1 MSFHDDLERG
11 LNIELQCLAKIQKK
25 YPCAVIV
32 SAFKGYDIWIPE
44 TGIGI
49 EVKYDAMSKE
59 TRRWLIEIEM
69 AGKPSGL
76 LTSTANVWVFTD
88 GEKWL
93 SVAKNDL
100 IAHIMR
106 TGYVLQRVTGSG
118 DTNSKRCFFIPEK
131 DMESLCTVM
140 K

>member
-1 MSFHDDLERG
+1 
-11 LNIELQCLAKIQKK
+11 
-25 YPCAVIV
+25 V
-32 SAFKGYDIWIPE
+32 SAYKGYDIWIPE
-44 TGIGI
+44 TGKSV

-69 AGKPSGL
+69 AKKPSGL
-76 LTSTANVWVFTD
+76 LTSTADHWVFTD

-93 SVAKNDL
+93 TVARNAL

-106 TGYVLQRVTGSG
+106 TGYLLHRVLGAG
-118 DTNSKRCFFIPEK
+118 DSNSKMCYFIPEK
-131 DMESLCTVM
+131 DMDQICMRM